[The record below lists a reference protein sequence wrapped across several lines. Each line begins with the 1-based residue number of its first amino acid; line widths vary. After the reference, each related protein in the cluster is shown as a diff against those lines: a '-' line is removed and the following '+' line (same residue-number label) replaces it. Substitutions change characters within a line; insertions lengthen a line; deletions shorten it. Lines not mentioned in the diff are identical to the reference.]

1 MYFPTYRMRRLRRTP
16 TLRRMMR
23 ETALSPDD
31 LIYPLF
37 VSHGENVKRPIPSMP
52 GCEQLSIGNLL
63 PEVREIQ
70 RLGIPA
76 VLLFGIPSHKDSA
89 AGSAYDPEGV
99 VQLAIRAIKDEAP
112 DLVVVTDVCL
122 CAYMS
127 HGHCG
132 VVSEDGNEWTTARCP
147 CWAAWRWP
155 MPQNGRRRGGPL
167 RHDGR
172 PGGRH
177 PQRRWTR
184 AA

>member
-1 MYFPTYRMRRLRRTP
+1 MYYPTYRMRRLRRTP

-89 AGSAYDPEGV
+89 ASSAYDPEGV
-99 VQLAIRAIKDEAP
+99 VQLAISARSRTRCP
-112 DLVVVTDVCL
+112 SSSWSPTSVC
-122 CAYMS
+122 AS
-127 HGHCG
+127 T
-132 VVSEDGNEWTTARCP
+132 WTTAI
-147 CWAAWRWP
+147 AASCRTA
-155 MPQNGRRRGGPL
+155 RS
-167 RHDGR
+167 
-172 PGGRH
+172 
-177 PQRRWTR
+177 
-184 AA
+184 